1 MAIADTL
8 HGYIDKI
15 TDGTLR
21 TTRDICEA
29 DRERLHYLY
38 SETRTGFLQIA
49 NTDLLNKTVD
59 DYRPIV
65 LDDDQWTQFHQARL
79 DPFFAEVID
88 LSPRGTLN
96 AHLAPDSHMTPET
109 LIRLSLGRIETQFP
123 GGLESDIATGAAFG
137 DQDVRD
143 LITAKGLIIYA
154 NHIHLHQSRRNNI
167 AKLYHHA
174 VVTAACLLIW
184 VAGTTVFGDPLAGFG
199 LWAFTPTPA
208 FLTVSIAAFHIRSVF
223 IRRRHRALADQF
235 NAATRLSCATVSKCA
250 ILRQDH
256 LIHASRAMLEITNN
270 GKEDYWAEGK
280 LRRWTEV
287 NEKWCELI
295 FWFNGR
301 ITANAN
307 FAFIRAK
314 LIGMTLEGLAA
325 AARFEALKL
334 TAGTLAW
341 LVIVAAVGA
350 FLVAVA
356 LWQDTLPAPALS
368 LLIGLGYLIW
378 QTLRLHALLRPVEE
392 PEAVAEILHTD
403 SLQRMKSDKDARL
416 HEDVARFMKREKLKQ
431 LYAERT
437 RLNSGG
443 AQDISLS

>member
-29 DRERLHYLY
+29 ERERLSYLY
-38 SETRTGFLQIA
+38 SETRTGFLQIG
-49 NTDLLNKTVD
+49 NTDLINKTVD

-65 LDDDQWTQFHQARL
+65 LDDAQWVQFHQDRL
-79 DPFFAEVID
+79 APYFAEAID

-96 AHLAPDSHMTPET
+96 AALPADSHMTPET
-109 LIRLSLGRIETQFP
+109 LIRLSLGRIESQFP
-123 GGLESDIATGAAFG
+123 GGLADGMTSDIFG

-143 LITAKGLIIYA
+143 LISAKGLVIYA
-154 NHIHLHQSRRNNI
+154 NHNHLHQSRRGNI
-167 AKLYHHA
+167 AKLYRHA
-174 VVTAACLLIW
+174 LVTAGCALIW
-184 VAGTTVFGDPLAGFG
+184 TAGITLLGDPLAGFG
-199 LWAFTPTPA
+199 LWALMPVPA
-208 FLTVSIAAFHIRSVF
+208 FLVMSVIAFHTRSIF

-256 LIHASRAMLEITNN
+256 LIHACRAMLEITNS
-270 GKEDYWAEGK
+270 GKEDYWAEGR
-280 LRRWTEV
+280 LRRWAEV

-301 ITANAN
+301 IAANAN

-325 AARFEALKL
+325 QARLLALKL
-334 TAGTLAW
+334 TAGTLAA
-341 LVIVAAVGA
+341 LIMMTAAAYLLLAAG
-350 FLVAVA
+350 
-356 LWQDTLPAPALS
+356 LWQRALPAAALS

-378 QTLRLHALLRPVEE
+378 QTLRLHTLLRPLED

-437 RLNSGG
+437 RLNSGVG
-443 AQDISLS
+443 QDIGLP